1 FNKGRAPAGA
11 IFDEALP
18 VFVENKDKFE
28 GFITHRLPLE
38 EAAKGYD
45 LFDTQ
50 EARKVALGPGNP

>member
-50 EARKVALGPGNP
+50 EARK